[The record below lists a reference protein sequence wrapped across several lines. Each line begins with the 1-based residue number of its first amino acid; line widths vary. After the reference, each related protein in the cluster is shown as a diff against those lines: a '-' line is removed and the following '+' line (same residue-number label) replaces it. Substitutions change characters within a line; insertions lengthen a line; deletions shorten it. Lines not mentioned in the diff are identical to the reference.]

1 MLSAVVIGAI
11 SGAIIGGVYGGLTE
25 LAKGQNFWIGAA
37 VGAVSGLFMGIGEI
51 KNCDEYLAN
60 YEAKK
65 LAIGWGKMETELK
78 LVNKFYEG
86 FWLLLIGIFILSV
99 VIVLFIV
106 FKN

>member
-1 MLSAVVIGAI
+1 
-11 SGAIIGGVYGGLTE
+11 
-25 LAKGQNFWIGAA
+25 
-37 VGAVSGLFMGIGEI
+37 
-51 KNCDEYLAN
+51 
-60 YEAKK
+60 
-65 LAIGWGKMETELK
+65 METELK